1 MKTVAFHPLALKQAE
16 KRGNAVS
23 NVLEHWIPVC
33 CDAYDENVFMPC
45 IKESLQQ
52 RTAALFRACLRR

>member
-1 MKTVAFHPLALKQAE
+1 VSALDEDRGVPSSRIEASRE
-16 KRGNAVS
+16 KGDAVS

-45 IKESLQQ
+45 IKESL
-52 RTAALFRACLRR
+52 

>member
-33 CDAYDENVFMPC
+33 CDGYDENVFMPC
-45 IKESLQQ
+45 IKESL
-52 RTAALFRACLRR
+52 